1 MFNDYLRPRRVL
13 PSTGN
18 LRAFDPNGHQHF
30 KAWGCFDFDSFDS
43 LVRSSA
49 EKKQFAHVVVACS
62 LSREV
67 SLETQA
73 VNYITIPISR
83 L

>member
-49 EKKQFAHVVVACS
+49 ENSLRMSSSHVLCLGKFPWRHKQ
-62 LSREV
+62 
-67 SLETQA
+67 
-73 VNYITIPISR
+73 
-83 L
+83 